1 MSAKIAPEPI
11 GSVNTGISDYRPRG
25 APEAPTPAPS
35 RPPAPESLPEI
46 EIAAKAPAEPPP
58 LPEPAAP
65 GTAFVMAVL
74 SGALAPRPTS
84 MQEVFLRTGTGWVPP
99 DSEYRLADK
108 KI

>member
-1 MSAKIAPEPI
+1 MSARIALEPI
-11 GSVNTGISDYRPRG
+11 STVNTGISDHRPRG
-25 APEAPTPAPS
+25 APEVLTPAPS
-35 RPPAPESLPEI
+35 KLPAPEALPEI
-46 EIAAKAPAEPPP
+46 EAAAAASAEPPP

-99 DSEYRLADK
+99 DSDYRLADK

>member
-1 MSAKIAPEPI
+1 MSARIAPEPI
-11 GSVNTGISDYRPRG
+11 GNVNTGISDYRPRG
-25 APEAPTPAPS
+25 APEVPTAAQS
-35 RPPAPESLPEI
+35 KLPAPEALLEI
-46 EIAAKAPAEPPP
+46 EIAAAAAAEPPP

-99 DSEYRLADK
+99 DSDYRLADK

>member
-1 MSAKIAPEPI
+1 MSARIAPEPI
-11 GSVNTGISDYRPRG
+11 SSVNTGISDYRPRG
-25 APEAPTPAPS
+25 APELPTPAHVKVAATDS
-35 RPPAPESLPEI
+35 PPEVGAP
-46 EIAAKAPAEPPP
+46 APAEPPP

-84 MQEVFLRTGTGWVPP
+84 MQEVILRTGTGWVPP
-99 DSEYRLADK
+99 ESDYRLADK